1 MNSGN
6 TSSVVDVTK
15 VQVEEFLQRYNHSDI
30 TRTFFELRKDEAIG
44 NILDQVAEEASELIQ
59 AVIKFK
65 RAAGLSA
72 GTTAN
77 SEDALD
83 DIIEEY
89 ADTVGCMEVLQ
100 RSLEHLG
107 YLKSHRSV
115 QVSIDHW
122 KVYKRA
128 RALMRYY
135 GYTTENAVVHGIR
148 PIAISSIPY
157 GCEGSTKLDMSSY
170 EIDTAKKL
178 VEFASRAENVAIT
191 EDEANVILSY
201 MTGPHYFLW
210 EDKSKRTLERIM
222 VSGKTIID
230 IERYTLRDLITSCA
244 NANNDILSGKTI
256 PNVANDTRNFEH
268 DRDTI
273 NGMYTRIVLGGN

>member
-1 MNSGN
+1 MNSSEN
-6 TSSVVDVTK
+6 TSSVVNVTK

-77 SEDALD
+77 PEDALD

-100 RSLEHLG
+100 RSLERLG

-135 GYTTENAVVHGIR
+135 GYTIENAAMREIQPVY
-148 PIAISSIPY
+148 ISEASHQ
-157 GCEGSTKLDMSSY
+157 GLSCEV
-170 EIDTAKKL
+170 DTAEKL
-178 VEFASRAENVAIT
+178 VEFASRTENVMLT
-191 EDEANVILSY
+191 ETEANVILSY
-201 MTGPHYFLW
+201 MTGPYHFLW
-210 EDKSKRTLERIM
+210 EDTSKGTLERIV